1 MTYLSQLNNYDNY
14 TTKDKMIV
22 HLFQLTSL
30 RENDIFENQKKQKSK
45 TFIYKIKPE
54 WFHKCKTK
62 TKPKMEAQLQ
72 LTRALLLPL

>member
-30 RENDIFENQKKQKSK
+30 RENNIFENQKKQKSK
-45 TFIYKIKPE
+45 TFFYKIKLE
-54 WFHKCKTK
+54 WFHNAKQNPRWKHNFN
-62 TKPKMEAQLQ
+62 
-72 LTRALLLPL
+72 